1 MNVLLQDSLR
11 KKQQPPVS
19 STPVSVSSSQT
30 SPTSFNPAISVTS
43 TAQPTVQ
50 SLQQHTEI
58 KEVSY
63 SLYPYKLGVLDLR
76 ILSIGLEFGCFF
88 RFDNDQRTANSLPAF
103 LPYESKPLLISK
115 SANLFSCQNGTSCF
129 GKKNRCQFFLCEIF
143 LLIYSY
149 LDQIVFGILMSLFSV
164 SKFNIY
170 ILHFR
175 VSKSFYLRFYKKK
188 KSLTLIN
195 SNRYSSKLK

>member
-1 MNVLLQDSLR
+1 MILLLQDSLR

-63 SLYPYKLGVLDLR
+63 ILYSLL
-76 ILSIGLEFGCFF
+76 
-88 RFDNDQRTANSLPAF
+88 TAD
-103 LPYESKPLLISK
+103 
-115 SANLFSCQNGTSCF
+115 T
-129 GKKNRCQFFLCEIF
+129 
-143 LLIYSY
+143 
-149 LDQIVFGILMSLFSV
+149 
-164 SKFNIY
+164 
-170 ILHFR
+170 
-175 VSKSFYLRFYKKK
+175 
-188 KSLTLIN
+188 
-195 SNRYSSKLK
+195 